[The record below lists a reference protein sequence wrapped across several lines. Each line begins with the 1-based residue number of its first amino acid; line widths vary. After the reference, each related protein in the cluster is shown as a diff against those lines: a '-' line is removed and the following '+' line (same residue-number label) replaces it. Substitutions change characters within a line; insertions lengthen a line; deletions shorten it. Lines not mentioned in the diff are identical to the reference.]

1 MRGRALAAITFFGRR
16 SVLHSTP
23 PNRTRA
29 YATAAS
35 AARISTTMGD
45 PEGVERYKSMMK
57 TLETKVSERDFA
69 VEVMKDKVSA
79 LEEQLRDMA
88 RAQKYI
94 GNEEIDVDD
103 DELSKKQEEI
113 GRLEKEVHILQAA
126 VSTTLPRVHSG
137 CHLPGWCLTVCW

>member
-1 MRGRALAAITFFGRR
+1 MSWT
-16 SVLHSTP
+16 
-23 PNRTRA
+23 
-29 YATAAS
+29 
-35 AARISTTMGD
+35 D
-45 PEGVERYKSMMK
+45 
-57 TLETKVSERDFA
+57 LEPIQ
-69 VEVMKDKVSA
+69 VSA